1 MITKFKIFEESI
13 NGSGSYY
20 ILYYNRVNAKTN
32 KEGKCLSL
40 CYAYPEEKG
49 FKLLFM
55 DYISEIEQDDF
66 KYNIF
71 LETTLSL
78 RKYLYESN
86 IDILYQTDSEKDTKN
101 TFKKLKEEYTIN
113 WEAEKYNI

>member
-13 NGSGSYY
+13 NGSYY
-20 ILYYNRVNAKTN
+20 ILYYDRVNTTN

-55 DYISEIEQDDF
+55 NYISEIEQDDF
-66 KYNIF
+66 EYNIF

-86 IDILYQTDSEKDTKN
+86 IDILYQTDSEKDAKN